1 MKPFPALLAR
11 DVDWG
16 NVIVFVLV
24 VVVPLLVRFFKWLS
38 VRFGLVREGEAEADP
53 EVRRERLR
61 RAREERRRA
70 ESEGEDLWRKLAR
83 GEIGEPPA
91 QAPVPFPAPT
101 APSLSLESEEEPEPL
116 SVLGES
122 SEPSEAPEVS
132 LEREEEPVPLAAL
145 AEPVA
150 LAPAEFEE
158 TPEAPR
164 AVRFRL
170 VPGDLRRA
178 IVLNEILGA
187 PVSER
192 SLRA

>member
-1 MKPFPALLAR
+1 VTPLLALLPR

-16 NVIVFVLV
+16 NSLWFIAF
-24 VVVPLLVRFFKWLS
+24 VVVPLLARFFKWLF
-38 VRFGLVREGEAEADP
+38 VRLGLLRAGETEEDP
-53 EVRRERLR
+53 DARRERLR
-61 RAREERRRA
+61 RAREEQRRT

-83 GEIGEPPA
+83 GEVGESPSA
-91 QAPVPFPAPT
+91 APVPPPVLARAT
-101 APSLSLESEEEPEPL
+101 SLESEEEPEPL
-116 SVLGES
+116 AMLGES
-122 SEPSEAPEVS
+122 REPSEAPEES

-150 LAPAEFEE
+150 LAPVQFEE
-158 TPEAPR
+158 TPRAPR
-164 AVRFRL
+164 VRGFRL
-170 VPGDLRRA
+170 ARGDLRRA